1 MTLIALTADGRK
13 IVSVSTAGP
22 SSYTTGG
29 FAVRVPELNRIDA
42 VIWAFITGGYKIGG
56 YSVSGNA
63 VTVAVH
69 YYNYPATSAGPSTE
83 VANGTDLSGQT
94 VQLIVIGT

>member
-13 IVSVSTAGP
+13 IALASAAGP
-22 SSYTTGG
+22 SSYATGG

-63 VTVAVH
+63 VTVVVH
-69 YYNYPATSAGPSTE
+69 YYNYPGTAAGPSTE
-83 VANGTDLSGQT
+83 VAAGTDLSGQSI
-94 VQLIVIGT
+94 QLIVIGT

>member
-1 MTLIALTADGRK
+1 MTLIALTDDGRK
-13 IVSVSTAGP
+13 IAAASAAGP
-22 SSYTTGG
+22 SSYAAGG
-29 FAVRVPELNRIDA
+29 FTVRVSELNRIDA
-42 VIWAFITGGYKIGG
+42 VLWAFITGGYKIGG
-56 YSVSGNA
+56 YSISGNA
-63 VTVAVH
+63 VTVTVH

>member
-1 MTLIALTADGRK
+1 MTVIALTADGRK

-22 SSYTTGG
+22 SSYAAGG
-29 FAVRVPELNRIDA
+29 FSVRVPELNRIDA

-63 VTVAVH
+63 VTVVIH
-69 YYNYPATSAGPSTE
+69 YYNYPVTAAGPSTE
-83 VANGTDLSGQT
+83 VAAGTDLSGT
-94 VQLIVIGT
+94 TTTLIVIGT